1 MDAQN
6 TTDSLLTQIY
16 FLKPIPP
23 LPPFVK
29 ILLDII
35 GGCGV
40 NCLTVSVLILS
51 FMMILDFL
59 DIPYVNRYRLLWD
72 FDFPT
77 V

>member
-29 ILLDII
+29 ILLDRELP
-35 GGCGV
+35 G
-40 NCLTVSVLILS
+40 
-51 FMMILDFL
+51 
-59 DIPYVNRYRLLWD
+59 
-72 FDFPT
+72 
-77 V
+77 

>member
-1 MDAQN
+1 M
-6 TTDSLLTQIY
+6 
-16 FLKPIPP
+16 
-23 LPPFVK
+23 
-29 ILLDII
+29 
-35 GGCGV
+35 

-77 V
+77 VSFRSPQQSLRAEYCCR